1 MVTPSNIELHIE
13 ELVLHGFQPG
23 DRQRIGLAVQQE
35 LTRLF
40 TEQGLPPGL
49 SSGGAVPSLDAGS
62 FQQAPNAKPAAV
74 GQQIANSVNN
84 SLRSEV

>member
-1 MVTPSNIELHIE
+1 MVTPPNIELHIE
-13 ELVLHGFQPG
+13 ELVLHGFLPG

-35 LTRLF
+35 LSRLF

-62 FQQAPNAKPAAV
+62 FQHAPHATPNVV
-74 GQQIANSVNN
+74 GQQIANTVFTG
-84 SLRSEV
+84 LKV